1 MSAPLMI
8 AADDGR
14 GWGLRMVADRM
25 EKDPAGADADDP
37 CLLLSLIMV
46 TNCVAHQ
53 VQKAQTKR
61 WLKQEYRV
69 ALAAALEQRIED
81 VCETKVAA
89 SNGVG
94 WRLMASDGV

>member
-1 MSAPLMI
+1 MSAPLMM

-37 CLLLSLIMV
+37 CLLLSLTMV

-89 SNGVG
+89 S
-94 WRLMASDGV
+94 DGV

>member
-1 MSAPLMI
+1 MSLKGWRRIQQAQTLMTH
-8 AADDGR
+8 DCF
-14 GWGLRMVADRM
+14 
-25 EKDPAGADADDP
+25 
-37 CLLLSLIMV
+37 CLPLIMV
-46 TNCVAHQ
+46 TNCVARQ

-89 SNGVG
+89 SDGVG
-94 WRLMASDGV
+94 LRLMASDCV

>member
-1 MSAPLMI
+1 MSAPLMM
-8 AADDGR
+8 AAYDGR
-14 GWGLRMVADRM
+14 GWAADGLRMVVAERM

-37 CLLLSLIMV
+37 CLLLSLTMV

-89 SNGVG
+89 SDCV
-94 WRLMASDGV
+94 

>member
-1 MSAPLMI
+1 MSAPLMM

-14 GWGLRMVADRM
+14 GWGLRMVVAERM

-89 SNGVG
+89 S
-94 WRLMASDGV
+94 DGV

>member
-1 MSAPLMI
+1 MTT
-8 AADDGR
+8 D
-14 GWGLRMVADRM
+14 
-25 EKDPAGADADDP
+25 
-37 CLLLSLIMV
+37 
-46 TNCVAHQ
+46 CVAHQ

-89 SNGVG
+89 T
-94 WRLMASDGV
+94 DGV